1 MIFDFHST
9 DLITRCFKKDRG
21 DVVID
26 YPFQTRS
33 EIFSTILRKDRPN
46 LDKLTTFLI
55 EVFLEGYKDMPKGCS
70 DANFALINRVKQIN
84 EPSEILQ
91 LMKIIDY
98 HGKGRKQHD
107 FVQNNFMLRDPS
119 SICVELPV
127 WSEVTQ
133 QSGFID
139 LIRYK
144 KEQIII
150 CDFKPP
156 NAGKENHDKVATQLL
171 IYQDLLHRC
180 TGISKDDIKMCFF
193 CEKFLF
199 SVTN

>member
-1 MIFDFHST
+1 MIFDFHNT
-9 DLITRCFKKDRG
+9 DLITRNFKKDRG
-21 DVVID
+21 AILT

-33 EIFSTILRKDRPN
+33 AIFSTDATPKRPN
-46 LDKLTTFLI
+46 LQKLTTFLI
-55 EVFLEGYKDMPKGCS
+55 EVFLESYKEMPKGCS
-70 DANFALINRVKQIN
+70 DAKFALVAKTEQITS
-84 EPSEILQ
+84 PSEILQ
-91 LMKIIDY
+91 LMKTIDY
-98 HGKGRKQHD
+98 HGKGRGQHD
-107 FVQNNFMLRDPS
+107 YVQDNFMLRDPC

-144 KEQIII
+144 NEKIII

-156 NAGKENHDKVATQLL
+156 NSGKENFDKVATQLL
-171 IYQDLLHRC
+171 TYQDLLSRC
-180 TGISKDDIKMCFF
+180 TKISKDDIKMCFF